1 MSNLF
6 ERSFLMALGAA
17 MLARDA
23 AGDVADELV
32 KKGEE
37 TTEESRRLV
46 NETVAQ
52 ARESTRTL
60 RDRFDESLERSLKE
74 MGLVKKQQLEELELK
89 MAQLEHRI
97 ALLEAEAAVALPP
110 RPVAAAQPSRI
121 PLSRVKSAEPAPEP
135 SLPGGEPLATASE
148 EYHHLREEEAELE
161 ARNPHLDIP

>member
-1 MSNLF
+1 MANLF

-23 AGDVADELV
+23 AGEMADDLV
-32 KKGEE
+32 KRGEE

-60 RDRFDESLERSLKE
+60 RDRFDEGLERSLKE
-74 MGLVKKQQLEELELK
+74 MGLVKREQLDELELK

-110 RPVAAAQPSRI
+110 RPVTRI
-121 PLSRVKSAEPAPEP
+121 PVSREKSVAPAPEP
-135 SLPGGEPLATASE
+135 TMPGGEPLLDATE

>member
-1 MSNLF
+1 MANLF

-23 AGDVADELV
+23 AGEMADDLV
-32 KKGEE
+32 KRGEE

-74 MGLVKKQQLEELELK
+74 MGLVKKEQLDELELK

-110 RPVAAAQPSRI
+110 RPVTRITVSRE
-121 PLSRVKSAEPAPEP
+121 KSAAPAPEP
-135 SLPGGEPLATASE
+135 SMPGGEPLSSAAE